1 MKCMDHYYSL
11 EVIADRM
18 MDRRQELRMTQ
29 KDLAKA
35 INVETQ
41 TIGRYER
48 GERIPSVDHMVRI
61 CLTLKVPFAYFIG
74 IETEVLSG
82 WAAYYEPFYE
92 LAGLPAREP
101 STPKR
106 VRRSSSNATSAL
118 PTLPSE
124 STIDPP
130 SVVELTGFSLSKA

>member
-82 WAAYYEPFYE
+82 WAAYSEPFYE
-92 LAGLPAREP
+92 LAGLPARE
-101 STPKR
+101 R
-106 VRRSSSNATSAL
+106 FRMLMEYFTSRERDIDL
-118 PTLPSE
+118 LRKELSE
-124 STIDPP
+124 RP
-130 SVVELTGFSLSKA
+130 

>member
-92 LAGLPAREP
+92 LAGLPARE
-101 STPKR
+101 R
-106 VRRSSSNATSAL
+106 FRMLMEYFTSRERDIDL
-118 PTLPSE
+118 LRKELSE
-124 STIDPP
+124 RP
-130 SVVELTGFSLSKA
+130 

>member
-74 IETEVLSG
+74 VETEVLSG

-92 LAGLPAREP
+92 LAGLPARE
-101 STPKR
+101 R
-106 VRRSSSNATSAL
+106 FRMLMEYFTSRERDIDL
-118 PTLPSE
+118 LRKELSE
-124 STIDPP
+124 RP
-130 SVVELTGFSLSKA
+130 